1 MARVV
6 DSRRSS
12 WLLVG
17 FVLLHLMVISHQV
30 DGGGGVSLL
39 ERFVLTALGPFQRAT
54 AGAIHGVGGFWGR
67 YMALRGTHEEN
78 ARLKRRV
85 AELQQQVRE
94 REEKARQAERLQ
106 QILGLRE
113 ILPYETVVADVI
125 ARDGQ
130 PWFRTLTLNKGRE
143 HGIGLN
149 APVVGPSGV
158 LGRVIGVGPRVA
170 RVQLLQ
176 DRDCGVG
183 GRIERSR
190 VTGVVSGQVGV
201 AGAGTPELLM
211 KYVPA
216 EADVAVGDMVV
227 TSGLDRI
234 FPKGLVVGRVL
245 SVAAPAGLFKEV
257 LVAPSARFGLV
268 EEAMV
273 LRVEP
278 EALAVDEEVG

>member
-1 MARVV
+1 MARVI

-12 WLLVG
+12 WLLVA
-17 FVLLHLMVISHQV
+17 FVLFHLMAISHQV

-54 AGAIHGVGGFWGR
+54 AGAIHGVGGFWNH
-67 YMALRGTHEEN
+67 YVDLREVHQEN
-78 ARLKRRV
+78 ERLRQRV
-85 AELQQQVRE
+85 EELQTLVRE
-94 REEKARQAERLQ
+94 REEKTRQAERLQ
-106 QILGLRE
+106 RILGLRE
-113 ILPYETVVADVI
+113 ILPYERVVADVI

-130 PWFRTLTLNKGRE
+130 PWFRTLTLNKGTE

-149 APVVGPSGV
+149 APVISPEGV

-183 GRIERSR
+183 ARIERSR

-201 AGAGTPELLM
+201 ADAGTPELLM

-216 EADVAVGDMVV
+216 EADVAVGDVVV

-257 LVAPSARFGLV
+257 LVTPAVRFALI
-268 EEAMV
+268 EEAVV

-278 EALAVDEEVG
+278 EALVVAEEVG